1 MIPLALLFGVGT
13 LIFTAVVMM
22 NGHVGWALAPVL
34 LALCIWQVLAAPV
47 RSTFFILLLL
57 SLSTDRPG
65 DASGLWQSSL
75 VNIGGLLAYNMSNI
89 LGIEALKISGISLTL
104 LLLLGVRVHRSLMG
118 RVVDTP
124 DAIAPAPPMNW
135 ALLAGLCTALFVVV
149 WGIANGGDSQMAKV
163 QTQVYLPTLAT
174 AFVLAA
180 SLRGPRDY
188 RTLGKLII
196 AAAWSKAAMALWARH
211 ILPDFVP
218 DKYGIMQEVEYAT
231 NHGDSLLF
239 ACACLV
245 LIVPVFFK
253 PSWRTMRSA
262 LLFLPLI
269 IAGMIA
275 NDRRLVWVE
284 LGMGLVLLPIL
295 SPHTLIARY
304 IRRILLLSSPVL
316 LLYVGVGWFSA
327 SRVFEPVKL
336 IRSVVD
342 SKRSDGSVDRSTLFR
357 DVENFNLIFTF
368 QSHPFLGSGFGHP
381 FTAAVENADLSGFKE
396 YPFLPHNSM
405 LGLMAF
411 AGGLG
416 VLGLF
421 TPYLVGFFFAVRAQ
435 YAAQVPEHAMAAAVV
450 IGNLC
455 AYLMHVWGD
464 IGFTEPTGIFTVG
477 TSLAVAAQLAVA
489 TGAWR
494 RKPDLAPPSSPHT
507 HRS

>member
-1 MIPLALLFGVGT
+1 MVPLALLFGVGS
-13 LIFTAVVMM
+13 LIFTAVVVM
-22 NGHVGWALAPVL
+22 NGHVGWALAPIL
-34 LALCIWQVLAAPV
+34 LALCIWQVFAAPV

-65 DASGLWQSSL
+65 DASGLYQSPL

-89 LGIEALKISGISLTL
+89 LGIEALKVSGITLTL
-104 LLLLGVRVHRSLMG
+104 LLLMGVRIHRQLLG

-124 DAIAPAPPMNW
+124 DALAPAPPLNW
-135 ALLAGLCTALFVVV
+135 ALLAGACTAIWVIV
-149 WGIANGGDSQMAKV
+149 WGTVNGGDTQMAKV
-163 QTQVYLPTLAT
+163 QTQVYLPMLMT
-174 AFVLAA
+174 AFVLGAA
-180 SLRGPRDY
+180 FRGPRDY
-188 RTLGKLII
+188 RTFGKLIV
-196 AAAWSKAAMALWARH
+196 AAAWSKSILALWARH
-211 ILPDFVP
+211 ILPDFIP
-218 DKYGIMQEVEYAT
+218 DKYGVMQEVEYAT

-239 ACACLV
+239 TCACLV
-245 LIVPVFFK
+245 LIVPIFFK
-253 PSWRTMRSA
+253 PSWRTIRSA
-262 LLFLPLI
+262 VIFLPLI
-269 IAGMIA
+269 LAGMFA

-304 IRRILLLSSPVL
+304 IKRILLIFSPVI

-327 SRVFEPVKL
+327 SRIFEPVKV
-336 IRSVVD
+336 IRSVVN

-357 DVENFNLIFTF
+357 DVENFNLIYTF
-368 QSHPFLGSGFGHP
+368 QSHPFLGAGFGHP
-381 FTAAVENADLSGFKE
+381 FTAAVQNADLSGFKE
-396 YPFLPHNSM
+396 YPFLPHNSL

-435 YAAQVPEHAMAAAVV
+435 YAAQSPDHAIAAAVA

-477 TSLAVAAQLAVA
+477 ASLAVAAQLAVA

-494 RKPDLAPPSSPHT
+494 RKPALDLPASPHVN
-507 HRS
+507 RS